1 MIQSNPVHQV
11 CNYGSSAVYCA
22 SPSPEQIRSGVI
34 PLDSLPASW
43 WNWMWADTNQAVNEA
58 REAVGVF
65 VNELNS
71 VLAAAGI
78 CPNCMCLNQLYQAID
93 KIRTTIG
100 NAACAGAV
108 KSSSCPGEVSI
119 SAEGIMTANC
129 VGNASQLAT
138 SARTLVGA
146 VNELKQTYDCC
157 ISTINGSITSLGNT
171 KASNCHASCDTTY
184 GVGSSAEYGH
194 LKITDTFDT
203 CVGGAS
209 EGLAVSQ
216 AALYN
221 AFTCIT
227 GSSAT
232 LGNVAACPEAANPS
246 AGICNLAA
254 RSDHAH
260 PYPKHLCTYTGYK
273 VCDVNNWGWYGV
285 PMDTLL
291 PVKCALTNV
300 AVDIPL
306 SEIGT
311 ACIYCCYTTGS
322 QSDTT
327 TFVCLGMRFPGL
339 NASCPFKDSV
349 YIPEGQNYIVTPF
362 EACRFCCC
370 TVGRCTSR
378 QTFCVRNNTNCVFA
392 IKGTAQWAYMIGS
405 SWCPQ
410 SCCVTRYC
418 NGVFALLLPGC
429 TAVYAAGSTLQG
441 SFSIATCICIEM
453 NYYLVSYINPKKYT
467 GLDIN
472 CADDRNKII
481 GQQPYTSVIFNSEE
495 V

>member
-100 NAACAGAV
+100 NAVCAGAV

-171 KASNCHASCDTTY
+171 KAPICHTSSDMTY

-232 LGNVAACPEAANPS
+232 LGNVVACPLGTPS

-254 RSDHAH
+254 RSDHIHSPVVPVRDDIMDAACYYADPAFACCDKNILSGYYIAECPLSH
-260 PYPKHLCTYTGYK
+260 TDFVTCCVALACQGSIHFQVTLDMLRSPSYTYNKWCDKCGCYVTRVCNDDIRIANCGILITDNIGNPSASKFYAYRATQYGYPFRAILHECRGCTQALWNCTG
-273 VCDVNNWGWYGV
+273 
-285 PMDTLL
+285 
-291 PVKCALTNV
+291 
-300 AVDIPL
+300 IPL
-306 SEIGT
+306 
-311 ACIYCCYTTGS
+311 YTWYMK
-322 QSDTT
+322 QRDTT
-327 TFVCLGMRFPGL
+327 CEVFQGILQPGCCISV
-339 NASCPFKDSV
+339 SCS
-349 YIPEGQNYIVTPF
+349 
-362 EACRFCCC
+362 
-370 TVGRCTSR
+370 GRCTCLIAYVLPAFYTQIEQIPTS
-378 QTFCVRNNTNCVFA
+378 A
-392 IKGTAQWAYMIGS
+392 IY
-405 SWCPQ
+405 P
-410 SCCVTRYC
+410 VLHRH
-418 NGVFALLLPGC
+418 L
-429 TAVYAAGSTLQG
+429 
-441 SFSIATCICIEM
+441 
-453 NYYLVSYINPKKYT
+453 
-467 GLDIN
+467 
-472 CADDRNKII
+472 
-481 GQQPYTSVIFNSEE
+481 
-495 V
+495 